1 MARAK
6 SNSLEK
12 ISSIVRDALSRG
24 ATVDIDGLGS
34 FRKNGRGYQ
43 FHPRSLPRI
52 FVAYAHEDAA
62 GATRIFRSLSRA
74 GFDPWMD
81 RFKLLP
87 GQNAARAIQ
96 NAMETSDFAV
106 CCFSQ
111 NSIHKR
117 GGFQAE
123 IRYALECARR
133 LPLDE
138 IFLLPARL
146 DACPIPVEVARET
159 QYVDLFP
166 DWEAGI
172 MRLVEAIRHQQRRPR
187 AA

>member
-1 MARAK
+1 MARTE
-6 SNSLEK
+6 STSLEN
-12 ISSIVRDALSRG
+12 ISNIVLEALGRG

-34 FRKNGRGYQ
+34 FRKNGNGYR
-43 FHPRSLPRI
+43 FHPHDLPRI
-52 FVAYAHEDAA
+52 FIAYAHEDTA
-62 GATRIFRSLSRA
+62 GATRIYRSLSRA

-87 GQNAARAIQ
+87 GQNADRAIQ

-111 NSIHKR
+111 NSIYKR

-123 IRYALECARR
+123 VRYALECARR
-133 LPLDE
+133 LPLHE
-138 IFLLPARL
+138 IFLLPVRL
-146 DACPIPVEVARET
+146 DACRVPLEVAHET
-159 QYVDLFP
+159 QYVDLFQ

-172 MRLVEAIRHQQRRPR
+172 GRLVEAIRHQLKQPR